1 MTVYMH
7 NNNIYLPVALVKVTV
22 IPFCSLVVV
31 VVVLG
36 CDVVDTVGCNT
47 VIIMIRILG

>member
-22 IPFCSLVVV
+22 IPFCSLAV

-36 CDVVDTVGCNT
+36 CDVVGAVGCNT

>member
-22 IPFCSLVVV
+22 IPFCSLAVVTV
-31 VVVLG
+31 ALG
-36 CDVVDTVGCNT
+36 CDVVEAMGCNT